1 MTAAGTDVPLAAEL
15 PGPPAPVA
23 AVASVTAAPGTP
35 AAQVAAVVP
44 VAPPVAPAVP
54 AGPAAPPARTSVP
67 SMVSK
72 LGTREVRFVALGDS
86 LTAGLGDPVPGGWRG
101 WAALLATSLAAE
113 PSDVRMINCSRSGAL
128 TKDVAEEQL
137 KEALSHRPH
146 IASVVVGAND
156 TLRGSFD
163 IGTVARRLDVVVS
176 QLRAHGAVVLTA
188 CLPDPGRMLGLPW
201 PLARPLG
208 RRMAELNAVVHALS
222 ERYGT
227 VHLHAARHSWVA
239 DRTSWSA
246 DKLHPS
252 ELGHRLLAREFHKL
266 LVAEGLPVG
275 EPPSTV
281 PGGPG
286 PSTAASVLWMAT
298 KGTRWVVARC
308 TDLLPDLMRLAGQE
322 ARHRL
327 AGTDGLLDLRSRH
340 ATELALS
347 RLSGVTPTTT

>member
-1 MTAAGTDVPLAAEL
+1 MTTAGTDT
-15 PGPPAPVA
+15 PVA
-23 AVASVTAAPGTP
+23 AETPGPAAPAASVPVASVTTAPVVAAAPVTP
-35 AAQVAAVVP
+35 VAVP
-44 VAPPVAPAVP
+44 VTPAVP
-54 AGPAAPPARTSVP
+54 AAAPAQPARTCVP
-67 SMVSK
+67 SLVSK
-72 LGTREVRFVALGDS
+72 LGAREVRFAALGDS

-101 WAALLATSLAAE
+101 WAALLASGLAAE

-163 IGTVARRLDVVVS
+163 IVTVARRLDAVVG

-222 ERYGT
+222 ERYGA

-246 DKLHPS
+246 DRLHPS
-252 ELGHRLLAREFHKL
+252 ELGHRLLAREFHNL

-286 PSTAASVLWMAT
+286 PGAAASVLWMAT

-340 ATELALS
+340 ATELALA
-347 RLSGVTPTTT
+347 RLSGPAPTTT